1 MTNKGLLQRRFMK
14 TAFVRWIS
22 PLLAHARAIGP
33 YLAIELI
40 MPGGSLLALG
50 LWLYRHRQHRA
61 AA

>member
-1 MTNKGLLQRRFMK
+1 MTNKGLSQGKLMNRSI
-14 TAFVRWIS
+14 ARWLVS
-22 PLLAHARAIGP
+22 MFTHLRALGP

-50 LWLYRHRQHRA
+50 LWLYRHRQNRA